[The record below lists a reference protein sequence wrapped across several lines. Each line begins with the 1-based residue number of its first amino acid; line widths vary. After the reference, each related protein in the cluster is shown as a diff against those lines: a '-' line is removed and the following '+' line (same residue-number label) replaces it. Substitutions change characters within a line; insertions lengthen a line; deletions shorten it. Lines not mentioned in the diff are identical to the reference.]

1 MAKKVYLNQV
11 QRKINELERER
22 NQVLKHLAL
31 VNEKIDTLTQS
42 LEIMQGQASIDEFN
56 TELFVYV
63 TRSRRFKGNL
73 RKIIIQLMKA
83 DPNRY
88 FTVNEL
94 TQLALKYDNQPD
106 TSITDGHTVSVR
118 GALKH
123 WLDKGI
129 VERYALSVTDVKW
142 KLNLR

>member
-1 MAKKVYLNQV
+1 MAKKVYLNQI
-11 QRKINELERER
+11 QRKINALERER

-31 VNEKIDTLTQS
+31 VNDKLSTLTKS
-42 LEIMQGQASIDEFN
+42 LEIMQEQARVDDYN
-56 TELFVYV
+56 TELFVYA

-106 TSITDGHTVSVR
+106 TLITDGHTVSVR

-129 VERYALSVTDVKW
+129 VERYSRSVTDVKW